1 METDRGLD
9 LLEVASRCFEPE
21 SYRIRQGLRAILK
34 YKIQYP
40 TLTPRVEVLP
50 YAVNYNGNEF
60 SNPNPQGQR
69 TPRCYKSRWNMN
81 SPNLTPRFGE
91 VPYAATLY

>member
-50 YAVNYNGNEF
+50 YAVITME
-60 SNPNPQGQR
+60 
-69 TPRCYKSRWNMN
+69 MN
-81 SPNLTPRFGE
+81 SPTLISRVGE
-91 VPYAATLY
+91 LPDAINHDGT